1 MYTINVHFNCSKDDF
16 HGWKNAFLLHRE
28 SFVPIGVRSAYKSL
42 SAYVIRILDS
52 SNLGSY

>member
-52 SNLGSY
+52 SN